1 MLQALESSIN
11 QGLVEDIRE
20 LTETLLR
27 DIFHN
32 ADANA
37 NANANAN
44 ADANTDTFRSHISQ
58 FNELLIQTHN
68 KNPALAYH
76 ILVGLMVY
84 LHRADSHMHK
94 ILLND
99 LAMKT
104 LNQFIETHSWSV
116 LKPCIIIMRTA
127 FKDKVINEPLF
138 QHLVVR
144 ITQQLTADALTLM
157 ADTQLCS
164 SNLCLSN
171 LCSSNLCSS
180 NLCYYLP
187 REKSYTWGW
196 FAHFLAN
203 AYYGLSENT
212 KKHRRKNLMK
222 YRKLL
227 TYLRRYTEPPV
238 LTESMT
244 EPTTPEPAIE
254 PATLEPAIEPNTI
267 EPAIEEKNDKSN
279 YWFLKWLGW

>member
-1 MLQALESSIN
+1 MLQALESSIK
-11 QGLVEDIRE
+11 QGLVEDISE

-32 ADANA
+32 ADANT
-37 NANANAN
+37 
-44 ADANTDTFRSHISQ
+44 DAFRSHISQ

-94 ILLND
+94 NLLND

-164 SNLCLSN
+164 SNLC
-171 LCSSNLCSS
+171 
-180 NLCYYLP
+180 YYLP

-238 LTESMT
+238 LTESMS

-254 PATLEPAIEPNTI
+254 PAIEPATPEQAI